1 MGDLPVGGEAA
12 EMNPMSSHSTLFTET
27 NRLEIGSENW
37 VAAERAAA
45 EIIRKVQPTPVSE
58 ERRKNVV
65 EYIQRLIRDCVG
77 AEVFPYGSVPL
88 KTYLPDGDIDLTAFG
103 GANVEDTLADEMKYV
118 LEEEEKNTD
127 AEFVVKDVHLI
138 RAEVKL
144 VKCIVQD
151 IVVDISFNQ
160 IGGLC
165 TLCFLEQV
173 DRLIGRDHLFKRS
186 IILIKAWCYYESR
199 ILGAHHGLISTYA
212 LETLVLYIFH
222 LYHSALDGPLAVLYK
237 FLDYFSKFDW
247 DTYCVSLNG
256 VVRISSLPAFVVEI
270 PEDSDKHLLLGNDFL
285 NYCVSMFS
293 VPSRVDDKTP
303 RVFQKKHLNIVD
315 PLKVI
320 NNLGRSVSK
329 GNFYRIRSAFSYGA
343 RKLARI
349 LLQPEVSMANELK
362 KFFANTMARH
372 GGGQRP
378 DIQDFDKLLVINRP
392 VSVAP
397 FPNAGFCRTD
407 NVDQYMDEYSVSTAD
422 WQSSLR
428 ELSED
433 VPQGFERTLDRESRE
448 QNGGSLKESVVL
460 LERDHGNL
468 TTSAFEGLKISADAC
483 RCETPSAEVSANGSE
498 DSDKCEKNASI
509 IGSREEKVLADKGK
523 TMLSAELRDVYIDQK
538 SSFVSGHSN
547 HGETDQCHESMSG
560 NAESLILTDL
570 TGDYDC
576 YIQHLQH
583 GRWCYDSG
591 LGMHPL
597 PMPPPLPS
605 APYQWESLLPVLH
618 YKQNG
623 FSHHHNGFHPSP
635 AIYGMQPILLP
646 AVPFAWEDGQ
656 KHRGTGTYLPNMNMP
671 PHGNRYPVMKVRSQA
686 PSRYTRYHNGQNMA
700 FQEPNMLDRGSHD
713 LSHLLD
719 KTVGASASSPDS
731 YPPHQTGHLNANG
744 SLIHQ
749 EGIEVE
755 LIGHPP
761 PVSVNSRP
769 QRAVSSSPRTPSGVH
784 KMQTA
789 LNREEDRTALRSSY
803 RLKDEDDFPPLST

>member
-509 IGSREEKVLADKGK
+509 IGSREEKVLADKG
-523 TMLSAELRDVYIDQK
+523 
-538 SSFVSGHSN
+538 HSN

-591 LGMHPL
+591 L
-597 PMPPPLPS
+597 
-605 APYQWESLLPVLH
+605 
-618 YKQNG
+618 
-623 FSHHHNGFHPSP
+623 